1 MDLYKGAHVISC
13 HNCCGHETG
22 KELNNEFHSTCFS
35 HILFSSKNHAN
46 FYIDNLKVLSFEEFK
61 ATRPA
66 LAIVVKKKLLSR
78 WALPCSA
85 PCIQAA
91 LHFDLD
97 LSKHSSRLEE
107 KMERKDEVRGEK
119 QLLIYP
125 IYRLM
130 EELMKYIKP
139 MNAGTL
145 FRSI

>member
-1 MDLYKGAHVISC
+1 MSFISHV
-13 HNCCGHETG
+13 
-22 KELNNEFHSTCFS
+22 S
-35 HILFSSKNHAN
+35 HILFPSKNHAN
-46 FYIDNLKVLSFEEFK
+46 FYIGNLKVLSFEEFK
-61 ATRPA
+61 VTRPA

-78 WALPCSA
+78 WNLHCSA

-91 LHFDLD
+91 LHFDLN
-97 LSKHSSRLEE
+97 LCKHSSRLEE

-139 MNAGTL
+139 INASTM

>member
-35 HILFSSKNHAN
+35 HILFSFKNHAN
-46 FYIDNLKVLSFEEFK
+46 FYIGNLKVLSFEEFK
-61 ATRPA
+61 VTRPA

-78 WALPCSA
+78 WALACSA

-107 KMERKDEVRGEK
+107 KMERKAEARGKK

-125 IYRLM
+125 SHRLM
-130 EELMKYIKP
+130 EELIKCIKL
-139 MNAGTL
+139 MNAGTM
-145 FRSI
+145 FRSS

>member
-1 MDLYKGAHVISC
+1 MSFILHV
-13 HNCCGHETG
+13 
-22 KELNNEFHSTCFS
+22 S
-35 HILFSSKNHAN
+35 HILFPSKNHAN
-46 FYIDNLKVLSFEEFK
+46 FYIGNLKVLSFEEFK
-61 ATRPA
+61 VIRPA

-78 WALPCSA
+78 WALPCRA

-91 LHFDLD
+91 LHFDLN

>member
-1 MDLYKGAHVISC
+1 MSFISHV
-13 HNCCGHETG
+13 
-22 KELNNEFHSTCFS
+22 S
-35 HILFSSKNHAN
+35 HILFPSENHAN
-46 FYIDNLKVLSFEEFK
+46 FYIGNLKVLSFEEFK
-61 ATRPA
+61 VTRPA

-78 WALPCSA
+78 WDLPCSA
-85 PCIQAA
+85 TCIQAA
-91 LHFDLD
+91 LHFDLN

-107 KMERKDEVRGEK
+107 KMREDEVRGEK

-139 MNAGTL
+139 INASTM

>member
-1 MDLYKGAHVISC
+1 MSFISHV
-13 HNCCGHETG
+13 
-22 KELNNEFHSTCFS
+22 S
-35 HILFSSKNHAN
+35 HILFPSENHAN

-61 ATRPA
+61 VTRPA

-91 LHFDLD
+91 LHFDLN